1 MSEKFIETM
10 ARLAS
15 EMIKTVPV
23 CADDPAAR
31 KGLNALIMTLCR
43 NMEDVVPRNVSV
55 KAAARGRELGVQD
68 LRKFHFDHGG
78 KIPGGRKK
86 SMLHWEHWMPVA
98 EMKKELLELVN
109 PTPEECRKV
118 LSKARICWILKG
130 ENDELDR
137 RGFKSVRPDPE
148 SAYKIAGIE
157 FEYDW

>member
-1 MSEKFIETM
+1 MSEKFIEVM
-10 ARLAS
+10 SHLVS
-15 EMIKTVPV
+15 EMVKISPKYS
-23 CADDPAAR
+23 DDRAAR
-31 KGLNALIMTLCR
+31 NGLNALIMTLCR

-55 KAAARGRELGVQD
+55 KAAARGRELGVRD

-86 SMLHWEHWMPVA
+86 SLLHWEHWMPVA
-98 EMKKELLELVN
+98 EMKRELLELVN

-118 LSKARICWILKG
+118 LSKSRICWIMKD

-148 SAYKIAGIE
+148 GAYKIAGIE